1 METSSVLDSALEKKG
16 DSERLNYQTHV
27 WQTRTKGLKKLIV
40 GSHQAAESS
49 KQTGHKQ
56 VIKGDKRDDKI
67 KKIKNTVIKIY
78 RSAKAEQNK

>member
-1 METSSVLDSALEKKG
+1 MRS
-16 DSERLNYQTHV
+16 
-27 WQTRTKGLKKLIV
+27 KGLKGLIV
-40 GSHQAAESS
+40 GSHQVAESS
-49 KQTGHKQ
+49 KHTGHKQ

>member
-1 METSSVLDSALEKKG
+1 M
-16 DSERLNYQTHV
+16 RI
-27 WQTRTKGLKKLIV
+27 KGLKKPNV

-49 KQTGHKQ
+49 KHAGHKQ